1 MRSPINGRRLV
12 ALLIPAA
19 VLVLGACASS
29 GAGDEPPAAPT
40 AIVGQT
46 EFDFPTGPA
55 SVVPAGYRA
64 PVDYVPSTGAF
75 LPVNGKPTLVFVD
88 AIW

>member
-1 MRSPINGRRLV
+1 MRSLINGRRLV

-29 GAGDEPPAAPT
+29 DAGDQPPAAPT
-40 AIVGQT
+40 AIAGQT
-46 EFDFPTGPA
+46 GFDFPTGPA

-64 PVDYVPSTGAF
+64 PVEYVPSTGAF
-75 LPVNGKPTLVFVD
+75 LPANGKPTLVFVD

>member
-1 MRSPINGRRLV
+1 MRSLINGRRLV

-19 VLVLGACASS
+19 VLVLGACSAS

-40 AIVGQT
+40 AIAGQT
-46 EFDFPTGPA
+46 AFDFPTG
-55 SVVPAGYRA
+55 GYRA

-75 LPVNGKPTLVFVD
+75 LPANGKPTLVFVD